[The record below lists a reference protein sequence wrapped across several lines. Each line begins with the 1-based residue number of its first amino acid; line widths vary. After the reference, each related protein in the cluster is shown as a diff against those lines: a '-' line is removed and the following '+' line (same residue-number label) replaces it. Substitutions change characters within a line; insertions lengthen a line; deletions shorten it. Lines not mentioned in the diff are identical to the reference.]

1 MSIFHNILNWLDDAT
16 YVWRQELKHVFRD
29 EGVLM
34 FCIVVPLGYP
44 LLYSWIYNNETV
56 TGVAP
61 VHPYVRCVGR
71 CKGGLLCR

>member
-56 TGVAP
+56 THNCRASLSV
-61 VHPYVRCVGR
+61 CVMPR
-71 CKGGLLCR
+71 LM